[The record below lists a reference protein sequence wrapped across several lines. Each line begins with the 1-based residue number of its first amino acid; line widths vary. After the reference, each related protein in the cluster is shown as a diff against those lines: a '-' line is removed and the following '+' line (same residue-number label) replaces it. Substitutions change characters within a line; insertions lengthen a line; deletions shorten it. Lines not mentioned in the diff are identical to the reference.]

1 VSLFERQVIL
11 LPDTGISTRLS
22 REAIQQIISLMTPS
36 LASGSVARALE
47 EGLEK
52 LEEILAA
59 TAAGEAL
66 ENELPDEIIEEKG
79 S

>member
-1 VSLFERQVIL
+1 
-11 LPDTGISTRLS
+11 
-22 REAIQQIISLMTPS
+22 MTPS
-36 LASGSVARALE
+36 LASGEVARALE

-59 TAAGEAL
+59 TATGEAL